1 VPHSR
6 ARGAIALLA
15 GLVMAGATAGT
26 ATGATTPDPDYGP
39 PYHYT
44 TELMGQFGAPI
55 PLKNMALLTRTT
67 HGYRYRAGQQ
77 NSHLVVTESGSTIR
91 FRDRGTRRWKSAVPR
106 GCHRQKVR
114 RGIAA
119 TCRVPGWVTTGKPL
133 LVEIWPRLGDDY
145 VDAHTLPASV
155 AMTVLGDEGD
165 DTVRFGAGPDF
176 FNGHSGTD
184 VVDGGAGN
192 DWIRAGLDDD
202 LVHAGSGNDK
212 VVGMQGADVIYGE
225 DGDDKLYGTEDD
237 DQLFAG
243 TGTDFVSCSS
253 GTDTAT
259 VDSADRTTSD
269 CETVTIQ

>member
-15 GLVMAGATAGT
+15 GLVMAGATGGT

-44 TELMGQFGAPI
+44 TELMGQFGTPI

-77 NSHLVVTESGSTIR
+77 NSHLVVTESGSSIR

-133 LVEIWPRLGDDY
+133 LVEVWPR
-145 VDAHTLPASV
+145 
-155 AMTVLGDEGD
+155 LGDEGD